1 MAVLYIFAIILMSK
15 LLLNIE
21 DDYDFNLIGISC
33 HTKDYRLSWELN
45 KLLNIDLERTAD
57 LDIKLKSSVGNFSFY
72 EFFDEENYSEYFLI
86 ANRSDKGFLIPE
98 QKNTD
103 FLFMIKGAAYDTIA
117 DEILEKIS
125 SSEIV
130 LTSYK
135 IDVDSL
141 KSKQNLLF

>member
-1 MAVLYIFAIILMSK
+1 MSK

-21 DDYDFNLIGISC
+21 EEYDFHLIGISC
-33 HTKDYRLSWELN
+33 HSKDYRLCWELN
-45 KLLNIDLERTAD
+45 KLLSIDLSRTED
-57 LDIKLKSSVGNFSFY
+57 LDLNLKTSIGQFSFY
-72 EFFDEENYSEYFLI
+72 EFIDEENYSEYFLI
-86 ANRSDKGFLIPE
+86 SNRSAKGFLLPE

-103 FLFMIKGAAYDTIA
+103 FLFMIKGTPYDSLVT
-117 DEILEKIS
+117 ELLEKIS